1 MYSEITKFAVKSK
14 LSWLVVKCQAGEG
27 YALGNSYLD
36 RQWAGQRMASK
47 FQFGRSDVDGVSGR
61 VFGASF
67 LKRDPEG
74 QSKAGHGWEGSLK

>member
-1 MYSEITKFAVKSK
+1 M
-14 LSWLVVKCQAGEG
+14 
-27 YALGNSYLD
+27 GNSYLD

-47 FQFGRSDVDGVSGR
+47 FQFGGSEDVGGVSGR

-74 QSKAGHGWEGSLK
+74 QSKSGHAWEGSLK